1 MLRSASSGH
10 LTPATIDAT
19 LREFAIAR
27 GAEYTDDLAR
37 LAETFVNG
45 LIDVVNDRSQP
56 TGPAPELFVR
66 LTRLYFELLTRFT
79 DLQTAQIDDCLRT
92 LLTAG
97 GDEAA
102 SEANPDLVFAKVDTE
117 DQQQLAAAMNITSI
131 PTIMAFKDGIG
142 VFAQAGA
149 LPRPML
155 DDLISQ
161 VRALDMDRVRAELA
175 QRETEQA
182 VGSSQATEG

>member
-1 MLRSASSGH
+1 MATVA
-10 LTPATIDAT
+10 LTLDDFEKTILEGGTVFIDFWAEWCGPC
-19 LREFAIAR
+19 RQFAPN
-27 GAEYTDDLAR
+27 Y
-37 LAETFVNG
+37 
-45 LIDVVNDRSQP
+45 
-56 TGPAPELFVR
+56 
-66 LTRLYFELLTRFT
+66 
-79 DLQTAQIDDCLRT
+79 
-92 LLTAG
+92 
-97 GDEAA
+97 EAA

-161 VRALDMDRVRAELA
+161 VRALDMDRVRTELA
-175 QRETEQA
+175 RQETEQA
-182 VGSSQATEG
+182 VGSSQVTEA